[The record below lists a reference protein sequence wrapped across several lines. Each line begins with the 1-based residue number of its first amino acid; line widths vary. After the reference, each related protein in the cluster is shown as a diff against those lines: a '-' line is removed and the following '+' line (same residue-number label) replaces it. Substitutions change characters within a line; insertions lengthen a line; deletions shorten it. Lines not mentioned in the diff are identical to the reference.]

1 MDHPTRDVSEDLLT
15 AVQAL
20 AESGRLV
27 ASMTS
32 IMLLRSHLRASKG
45 ISDEQFLELL
55 RSSIEDY
62 GALMLSI
69 EASDPS
75 RPSSQRDDDE
85 DDEGRD
91 LRSLALTA
99 AEISAL
105 NLEEAAALDAE
116 QAFTQDEEQDVAH
129 PLNAEKP
136 EKEFQEGISPK
147 KRKILGLIKRLR
159 ASKSR
164 NSRPDDGDDGIIS
177 EPIGPSEAMVRD
189 ALAANS
195 IDGAVN
201 VGALVAALSSQMSV
215 PNGQKPMKI
224 DQANQ
229 AKKNIALD
237 AVHDTEINPDEN
249 HRGGQKI

>member
-1 MDHPTRDVSEDLLT
+1 
-15 AVQAL
+15 
-20 AESGRLV
+20 
-27 ASMTS
+27 MTS
-32 IMLLRSHLRASKG
+32 LLILRSHLRASKG

-69 EASDPS
+69 AASDPS
-75 RPSSQRDDDE
+75 RPSGQRDDDE

-105 NLEEAAALDAE
+105 NLEEAAALDSDE
-116 QAFTQDEEQDVAH
+116 AFSQDEEQDMKN

-136 EKEFQEGISPK
+136 EKGFQEGRSPTT
-147 KRKILGLIKRLR
+147 RKILGLIKRLR
-159 ASKSR
+159 ASKNR
-164 NSRPDDGDDGIIS
+164 NSRPDDTDDGSIS
-177 EPIGPSEAMVRD
+177 EPIGPTEAMVRD
-189 ALAANS
+189 AIAANS
-195 IDGAVN
+195 KDGAVN
-201 VGALVAALSSQMSV
+201 VAALVASLSSQMSV
-215 PNGQKPMKI
+215 PDGKKPMRI
-224 DQANQ
+224 DQANH

-237 AVHDTEINPDEN
+237 AVHDTSINPDES